1 MESNFDDTRLFD
13 YTDAELIKH
22 ITSLPHLHKFSNIV
36 PLSSRYLAKG
46 YAENEL
52 EDAVRAA
59 TSASQLGIHV
69 PSIQRI
75 VRGDD
80 SLYCIMDR
88 ISGTTLDIAWPDLG
102 WITSLR
108 LAFQLRHVIH
118 CLRSTVSVSSG
129 SLATGK
135 CRSFFLEDSFGLP
148 PRAKPSEVNGFL
160 NFWANFVTPRQE
172 IKKTQA
178 DHLICHKPV
187 FSCDRSFV
195 FTHHDLAPRNIIL
208 DHKNQLWL
216 IDWDCAGFYPRFFE
230 HAGMFNFI
238 PTGWTK
244 FALWRWNVF
253 AWIASGFYNKE
264 RRWLEMIRSRFT
276 RFRTARRFNMKANG
290 YAAAAARVD
299 SDL

>member
-52 EDAVRAA
+52 EDAVRAS

-88 ISGTTLDIAWPDLG
+88 ISGTTLDIAII
-102 WITSLR
+102 WILSDGKMQ
-108 LAFQLRHVIH
+108 FRHTTP
-118 CLRSTVSVSSG
+118 RDQKD
-129 SLATGK
+129 TG
-135 CRSFFLEDSFGLP
+135 RSFDLP
-148 PRAKPSEVNGFL
+148 
-160 NFWANFVTPRQE
+160 
-172 IKKTQA
+172 QA
-178 DHLICHKPV
+178 GVLM
-187 FSCDRSFV
+187 RSFIV

-238 PTGWTK
+238 PSEWTK
-244 FALWRWNVF
+244 FALWRWN
-253 AWIASGFYNKE
+253 E
-264 RRWLEMIRSRFT
+264 RRWLEIIRSRFT